1 MRYCLYIFSAFFV
14 ISAWQPQ
21 IYSQE
26 SRSNDPKLGIGHTV
40 RVPFVYEHPE
50 KGSFDLYYELGRAF
64 DPAKRTVFVIADGQ
78 QFYVRKGLITKL
90 QDKLF
95 GDSFNVVGII
105 GRGVNEQVAR
115 DVKQGDSID
124 WLTAYQ
130 VLNSDEWIEDIE
142 SVRKDL
148 LGPTGTVALYGVS
161 GGGLLVHQYLCKHP
175 EHVVAVFTKASVNR
189 FLDAEFGLSSDT
201 FWDEIG
207 QSDATLQPL
216 LLETF
221 ARHPA
226 DRSKIMLLLQRQ
238 NFFVPAAQIAAE
250 RAKLIHMLHDW
261 DETSIAKLSKD
272 YEVDPILDFLKA
284 GNATISV
291 RMFELFAPV
300 LASARTG
307 AEQRVDPDM
316 EVGRLF
322 AEPLLELLAQKKISA
337 PSMDFRAA
345 HSVTADVYI
354 VAGRYDHTAD
364 YRSQIALASEYPN
377 HRLLLLNDDHDF
389 LELEKTKLIP
399 HLVQSALADGIHGP
413 EKAGI
418 ERQLGPLIYHKYGE
432 GKTDH

>member
-1 MRYCLYIFSAFFV
+1 MRYCLIIFSAFFA
-14 ISAWQPQ
+14 ISSWQPR
-21 IYSQE
+21 IYGQGIS
-26 SRSNDPKLGIGHTV
+26 STDLKPGIGHTV

-50 KGSFDLYYELGRAF
+50 KGSFDLSYELGRAF

-78 QFYVRKGLITKL
+78 QFYVRTGLIAPL

-115 DVKQGDSID
+115 EVKHGSSVD

-130 VLNSDEWIEDIE
+130 ILNSDEWIEDIE

-148 LGPTGTVALYGVS
+148 LGPMGAVALYGRS
-161 GGGLLVHQYLCKHP
+161 GGALLVHQYLCKHP
-175 EHVVAVFTKASVNR
+175 EHVVAAYTQASVNR

-201 FWDEIG
+201 FWNEIG
-207 QSDATLQPL
+207 QSDTTLQPL
-216 LLETF
+216 LLEAV

-238 NFFVPAAQIAAE
+238 NFFVPAAQITVE
-250 RAKLIHMLHDW
+250 RAKLIHALHDW

-272 YEVDPILDFLKA
+272 YQVDPTLDFLKA
-284 GNATISV
+284 GNPMINI
-291 RMFELFAPV
+291 RIFELFAPV
-300 LASARTG
+300 LASARVG
-307 AEQRVDPDM
+307 AEQRIDPDM
-316 EVGRLF
+316 EVGKLF
-322 AEPLLELLAQKKISA
+322 AEPLLQLLAQKKISA
-337 PSMDFRAA
+337 PAIDFRAA

-364 YRSQIALASEYPN
+364 YRSQIALASEYPK
-377 HRLLLLNDDHDF
+377 HHLLLLNDDHDF
-389 LELEKTKLIP
+389 LELEKTRLTP
-399 HLVQSALADGIHGP
+399 SLVQSALADGIHGP

-418 ERQLGPLIYHKYGE
+418 ERQLGSLIYREYGE